1 MSYTFKVNITQEII
15 DRPGVNPND
24 RSACLCYTALKDAGY
39 DVFAVDMTSVYFYHS
54 PTSISSASLPQEA
67 LDYLEPLMD
76 LSNLRQGFYK
86 DKGKWENSW
95 RSVAEP
101 FSYDLE
107 LPDEVQPVSKV

>member
-24 RSACLCYTALKDAGY
+24 RDAC
-39 DVFAVDMTSVYFYHS
+39 
-54 PTSISSASLPQEA
+54 
-67 LDYLEPLMD
+67 LDYLAPLMD

-86 DKGKWENSW
+86 DKGEWENSW

>member
-15 DRPGVNPND
+15 DRPGVNPKERD
-24 RSACLCYTALKDAGY
+24 ACLCYTALKDAGY
-39 DVFAVDMTSVYFYHS
+39 DVFAVDMTSVYFDSS
-54 PTSISSASLPQEA
+54 PTPCVVVYLPQEA
-67 LDYLEPLMD
+67 LDYLAPLMD

-86 DKGKWENSW
+86 DKGEWENSW

-107 LPDEVQPVSKV
+107 LPDEVQPVRV